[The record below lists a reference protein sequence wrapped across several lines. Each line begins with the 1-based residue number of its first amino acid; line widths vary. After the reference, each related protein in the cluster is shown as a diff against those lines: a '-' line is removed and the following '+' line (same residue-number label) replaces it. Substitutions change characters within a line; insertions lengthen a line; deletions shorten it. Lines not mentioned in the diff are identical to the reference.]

1 MSITTVQPDETLENI
16 WILLVWELARVLKD
30 ANAADLAPG
39 AEALLTRWEEV
50 SAGQRAV
57 TRAEVLA
64 RAGVQARDDALD
76 DTIVEVDSE
85 LLRITRARTSARYR
99 RYFKKPRHEVVR
111 LALESELV
119 EVRTWPGSL
128 TTEPE
133 AALQALG
140 ARLEADIAGGDQAVL
155 DRQQAEAARNDYR
168 VREVLPFIE
177 EVNAARRTRYGVLI
191 QRAEAEGLPS
201 TWAKRFFMPWS
212 STQRGASRKK
222 KKKAPQPPA
231 TQPQPTQ
238 PA

>member
-30 ANAADLAPG
+30 EDAADLAPG
-39 AEALLTRWEEV
+39 AEALLTRWEQV

-57 TRAEVLA
+57 MRAEVLA
-64 RAGVQARDDALD
+64 RAGVQAGDDALD
-76 DTIVEVDSE
+76 DTVTEVDNE
-85 LLRITRARTSARYR
+85 LLRTTRARSSARYR
-99 RYFKKPRHEVVR
+99 RYFKKARHEIVR
-111 LALESELV
+111 MALESELA

-133 AALQALG
+133 APLQALG
-140 ARLEADIAGGDQAVL
+140 ARLEADIAGGEQAVR
-155 DRQQAEAARNDYR
+155 DREQAEAARNDYR
-168 VREVLPFIE
+168 VREVLAFIE
-177 EVNAARRTRYGVLI
+177 EVNAARRTRYGILI
-191 QRAEAEGLPS
+191 QRAETQGLPS

-222 KKKAPQPPA
+222 KKAPQPPA

-238 PA
+238 PS